1 MKTMR
6 IFAVILLLII
16 LCVVTYNI
24 FYGLNSKYVLPK
36 RIWSYWHDTNIPAD
50 VQSTLDS
57 RKQILNTYEHIV
69 LHENTI
75 GNYIHKPFPPNF
87 QGLSHQHKADWV
99 RLALLCEYG
108 GCWMDTGIIINNKLA
123 FDLLYSKA
131 IQTNAELVAFYLE
144 SRIVQNRPDTFIEN
158 WCLIAP
164 QGSPLICR
172 WYDQYVYAVSVG
184 FDNYKSQIEHRLEN
198 YSRFGVYLTQHIC
211 LQIVLQDLWM
221 RPVIVLE
228 KAEDSMYKLH
238 KEYDWDS
245 EYIMNSIR
253 TDTTVPDRV
262 PYIKLR
268 GAERATGVDI
278 SPYFERIRKNY
289 N

>member
-1 MKTMR
+1 
-6 IFAVILLLII
+6 
-16 LCVVTYNI
+16 
-24 FYGLNSKYVLPK
+24 
-36 RIWSYWHDTNIPAD
+36 
-50 VQSTLDS
+50 
-57 RKQILNTYEHIV
+57 
-69 LHENTI
+69 
-75 GNYIHKPFPPNF
+75 
-87 QGLSHQHKADWV
+87 
-99 RLALLCEYG
+99 
-108 GCWMDTGIIINNKLA
+108 
-123 FDLLYSKA
+123 
-131 IQTNAELVAFYLE
+131 
-144 SRIVQNRPDTFIEN
+144 
-158 WCLIAP
+158 
-164 QGSPLICR
+164 
-172 WYDQYVYAVSVG
+172 
-184 FDNYKSQIEHRLEN
+184 
-198 YSRFGVYLTQHIC
+198 
-211 LQIVLQDLWM
+211 M